1 MRILMSSV
9 ISALTLVLAAM
20 AMNSAASPS
29 LDLGA
34 GMGLKL
40 VSIPSGRF
48 TGGESHLNRSEIGYF
63 SPHEVIARSVQISK
77 SFYTGQ
83 YLVTVGQFARFVQS
97 TNYVSDAESGTRPWR
112 NLTKGCYTMAGK
124 TWGPVADANWKSPGF
139 SQDDTHPATCISWND
154 AEAFCVWASKQ
165 TGKKVR
171 LPTEA
176 ELEYLQR
183 AGTETRYYW
192 GSRSDYRSLWANLAD
207 SDIAG
212 DDDVFPDGQPS
223 MKRFTS
229 EKRNDGYKYTT
240 PVGFYPPNLFG
251 VYDAIGNVWEYTED
265 WEGDDPGRVDP
276 RGMSSER
283 YRSMKGGSWLS
294 TPDFYRPSIR
304 LQIEPES
311 RTSTRGF
318 RVVVEQ

>member
-1 MRILMSSV
+1 MRIPMFSV
-9 ISALTLVLAAM
+9 IFALMVVITAA
-20 AMNSAASPS
+20 AADQAASS
-29 LDLGA
+29 TLDLGA
-34 GMGLKL
+34 GVRLQL
-40 VSIPSGRF
+40 VDIPSGQF
-48 TGGESHLNRSEIGYF
+48 TSGESDMSRSNIGFF
-63 SPHEVIARSVQISK
+63 SPHEIIARSVQISK
-77 SFYTGQ
+77 PFYTGK
-83 YLVTVGQFARFVQS
+83 YLVTVGEFTRFAQAA
-97 TNYVSDAESGTRPWR
+97 NYVTDAESGSRPWR
-112 NLTKGCYTMAGK
+112 DLTKGCYTVTGK
-124 TWGPVADANWKSPGF
+124 SWGAVADASWKKPGF
-139 SQDDTHPATCISWND
+139 AQDETHPVTCISWND
-154 AEAFCVWASKQ
+154 AKAFCDWLSKQ

-183 AGTETRYYW
+183 ASMETAYYW
-192 GSRSDYRSLWANLAD
+192 GNRTDYRSRWANLAD
-207 SDIAG
+207 GDIVG
-212 DDDVFPDGQPS
+212 DDDLFPDGQPS
-223 MKRFTS
+223 MKRFTM

-240 PVGFYPPNLFG
+240 PVGFFPPNMFG

-265 WEGDDPGRVDP
+265 WEGDDPARVDP
-276 RGMSSER
+276 HGASSER